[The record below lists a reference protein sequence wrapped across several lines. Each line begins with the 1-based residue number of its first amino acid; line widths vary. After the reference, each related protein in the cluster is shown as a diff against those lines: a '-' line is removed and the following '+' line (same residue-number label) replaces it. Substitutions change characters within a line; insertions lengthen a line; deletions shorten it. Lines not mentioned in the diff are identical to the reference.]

1 MNNKYSIFLFIF
13 LLFGISTNAMV
24 QPIVDA
30 PKVVLTDI
38 PFEIT
43 VTSASSQDFCNYS
56 LELNDAIYTPEN
68 CSDSDQITFSNLVL
82 SKKAA
87 YTARLS
93 LNGQVLSSNKIEAVW
108 GWVSILPPVAS
119 IIIALLFR
127 SVIPALFFGIWI
139 GSFAILGF
147 NFRVVWQSFLDVIAT
162 YVKSALA
169 NADHA
174 AIIIFSL
181 MIGGLVGIISKNGG
195 MYGVVNS
202 LLRFTTNPKRGQ
214 VITATMGLAIFFDDY
229 ANTLVVG
236 NTMRKITDKLK
247 ISRAKLA
254 FLVDATAAP
263 VACIALI
270 TTWVGFQLGM
280 IDASIQQIDAVTES
294 AYLIYLKSIAYSFY
308 PIFMLVFVMTI
319 AGTGRDFSS
328 MYKFETESRIG
339 RDPSIQSSETGYSN
353 TAETDRLEP
362 KDPSRARAFN
372 AVIPIA
378 LFIGSVIGG
387 LFVTGE
393 GNSVQEIIGSAD
405 AYKALLWGS
414 MIAVVSAVLLTLVQ
428 GIMSLEEAVQS
439 WYEGVKFMVF
449 AIIVLIMAWSLAE
462 TTELLQTANYLSSI
476 LDELLPV
483 ALVPT
488 TIFILAAATAF
499 ATGTSW
505 GTMGIFYPIVVP
517 LVWQILSVNGVAD
530 PEHFYILYSSIACVL
545 CGAVWGDHCS
555 PISDTTIMSS
565 MASGCDHIDHVTTQL
580 PYALVVASIALL
592 LGTLPTGFGV
602 PAWLMILI
610 GSATVVT
617 SVFILG
623 KKVD

>member
-1 MNNKYSIFLFIF
+1 MNNKYAIFLFIF

-263 VACIALI
+263 IACIALI

-372 AVIPIA
+372 AVIPIV

-414 MIAVVSAVLLTLVQ
+414 MIAVVSAILLTLVQ

-610 GSATVVT
+610 GIATVVS

>member
-1 MNNKYSIFLFIF
+1 MNNKYSILLFIF
-13 LLFGISTNAMV
+13 LLFGVSTNAMV

-339 RDPSIQSSETGYSN
+339 RDPSIQSSEIGYSN
-353 TAETDRLEP
+353 AAETDRLEP

-610 GSATVVT
+610 GIATVVS
-617 SVFILG
+617 SVLILG

>member
-372 AVIPIA
+372 AVIPIV

-414 MIAVVSAVLLTLVQ
+414 MIAVVSAILLTLVQ

-610 GSATVVT
+610 GIATVVS

>member
-372 AVIPIA
+372 AVIPIV

-610 GSATVVT
+610 GSATVVS

>member
-1 MNNKYSIFLFIF
+1 MNNKYSILLFIF
-13 LLFGISTNAMV
+13 LLFGVSTNAMV

-68 CSDSDQITFSNLVL
+68 CSDADQITFSNLVL

-127 SVIPALFFGIWI
+127 SVIPALFCGIWI

-414 MIAVVSAVLLTLVQ
+414 MIAVVSAILLTLVQ

-610 GSATVVT
+610 GLATVVS
-617 SVFILG
+617 SVLILG

>member
-1 MNNKYSIFLFIF
+1 
-13 LLFGISTNAMV
+13 
-24 QPIVDA
+24 
-30 PKVVLTDI
+30 
-38 PFEIT
+38 
-43 VTSASSQDFCNYS
+43 
-56 LELNDAIYTPEN
+56 
-68 CSDSDQITFSNLVL
+68 
-82 SKKAA
+82 
-87 YTARLS
+87 LS

-372 AVIPIA
+372 AVIPIV

-610 GSATVVT
+610 GSATVVST
-617 SVFILG
+617 VFILG

>member
-372 AVIPIA
+372 AVIPIV

-610 GSATVVT
+610 GSATVVST
-617 SVFILG
+617 VFILG

>member
-13 LLFGISTNAMV
+13 LLFGVSTNAMV
-24 QPIVDA
+24 QPIVDV

-339 RDPSIQSSETGYSN
+339 RDPSIQSSEIGYSN
-353 TAETDRLEP
+353 AAETDRLEP

-610 GSATVVT
+610 GLATVVS
-617 SVFILG
+617 SVLILG

>member
-13 LLFGISTNAMV
+13 LLFGVSTNAMV
-24 QPIVDA
+24 QSIVDA
-30 PKVVLTDI
+30 PKVVLTNI

-68 CSDSDQITFSNLVL
+68 CSDADQITFSNLVL

-127 SVIPALFFGIWI
+127 SVIPALFCGIWI

-214 VITATMGLAIFFDDY
+214 VITATLGLAIFFDDY

-308 PIFMLVFVMTI
+308 PVFMLVFVMTI

-328 MYKFETESRIG
+328 MYKFETESRAG
-339 RDPSIQSSETGYSN
+339 RDPSLQSSEKGYSN
-353 TAETDRLEP
+353 EAETDRLEP

-414 MIAVVSAVLLTLVQ
+414 MIAVVSAVFLTLIQ

-439 WYEGVKFMVF
+439 WYEGVKFMIF

-488 TIFILAAATAF
+488 TIFLLSAATAF

-610 GSATVVT
+610 GLATVVS
-617 SVFILG
+617 SVLILG

>member
-13 LLFGISTNAMV
+13 LLLGISTNAMV

-339 RDPSIQSSETGYSN
+339 RDPSIQSSEIGYSN

-372 AVIPIA
+372 AVIPIV

-610 GSATVVT
+610 GIATVVS
-617 SVFILG
+617 SVLILG

>member
-13 LLFGISTNAMV
+13 LLFGVSTNAMV
-24 QPIVDA
+24 QSIVDA
-30 PKVVLTDI
+30 PKVVLTNI

-68 CSDSDQITFSNLVL
+68 CSDADQITFSNLVL

-127 SVIPALFFGIWI
+127 SVIPALFCGIWI

-214 VITATMGLAIFFDDY
+214 VITATLGLAIFFDDY

-280 IDASIQQIDAVTES
+280 IDASIQQIDTVTES

-308 PIFMLVFVMTI
+308 PVFMLVFVMTI

-328 MYKFETESRIG
+328 MYKFETESRAG
-339 RDPSIQSSETGYSN
+339 RDPSLQSSEKGYSN
-353 TAETDRLEP
+353 EAETDRLEP

-414 MIAVVSAVLLTLVQ
+414 MIAVVSAVFLTLIQ

-439 WYEGVKFMVF
+439 WYEGVKFMIF

-488 TIFILAAATAF
+488 TIFLLSAATAF

-610 GSATVVT
+610 GLATVVS
-617 SVFILG
+617 SVLILG

>member
-13 LLFGISTNAMV
+13 LLFGVSTNAMV

-414 MIAVVSAVLLTLVQ
+414 MIAVVSAILLTLVQ

-610 GSATVVT
+610 GSATVVST
-617 SVFILG
+617 VFILG

>member
-13 LLFGISTNAMV
+13 LLFGVSTNAMV

-147 NFRVVWQSFLDVIAT
+147 NFRVVWQRFLDVIAT

-414 MIAVVSAVLLTLVQ
+414 MIAVVSAVFLTLIQ

-610 GSATVVT
+610 GIATVVS

>member
-13 LLFGISTNAMV
+13 LLFGVSTNAMV

-56 LELNDAIYTPEN
+56 LELNNAIYTPEN
-68 CSDSDQITFSNLVL
+68 CSDADQITFSNLVL

-339 RDPSIQSSETGYSN
+339 RDPSIQSSEIGYSN
-353 TAETDRLEP
+353 AAETDRLEP

-414 MIAVVSAVLLTLVQ
+414 MIAVVSAVFLTLIQ

-439 WYEGVKFMVF
+439 WYEGVKFMIF

-610 GSATVVT
+610 GIATVVS
-617 SVFILG
+617 SVLILG

>member
-13 LLFGISTNAMV
+13 LLFGIATNAMV

-339 RDPSIQSSETGYSN
+339 RDPSIQSSEAGYSN

-372 AVIPIA
+372 AVIPIV

-414 MIAVVSAVLLTLVQ
+414 MIAVVSAILLTLVQ

-580 PYALVVASIALL
+580 PHALVVASIALL

-610 GSATVVT
+610 GTATVVS

>member
-13 LLFGISTNAMV
+13 LLFGVSTNAMV

-610 GSATVVT
+610 GIATVVA